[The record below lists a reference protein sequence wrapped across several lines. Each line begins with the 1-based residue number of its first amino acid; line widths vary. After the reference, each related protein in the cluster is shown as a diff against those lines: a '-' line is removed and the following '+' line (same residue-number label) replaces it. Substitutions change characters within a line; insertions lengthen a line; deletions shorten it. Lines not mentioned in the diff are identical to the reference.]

1 MLISTLLGLLA
12 AHIQDRIRRGD
23 FTERSLARRAGIS
36 QPHLHNVLKGVREMS
51 PRTADALMRELGVT
65 VQTLIERPL
74 PLRDTPREP
83 VAAPSPN

>member
-74 PLRDTPREP
+74 PLRDTSREP
-83 VAAPSPN
+83 VAASSPN